1 MLKFF
6 SITTLFG
13 LSLLVSLLLPFPFRY
28 KILISTS
35 LTTFYSG
42 ILIWGASSINSQLFV
57 HTICK
62 NNNEKLVAI
71 TFDDGPDESN
81 TEEILNVLSKYN
93 SKASFFF
100 IGSKIEKHLELA
112 KKVHLNH
119 HTIGN
124 HTFTHANNFPIKSKK
139 TIKAE
144 IEKTQQKIKTITGK
158 DNAYFRPPF
167 GVTNPNI
174 AKAIKGM
181 NLEVI
186 GWSIRSFD
194 TVHKSKEQTLKRV
207 ISKIKGGDI
216 ILLHDTTTGI
226 AWITEQILKHL
237 EQNGMKAVSI
247 EEFLAKSKKD

>member
-6 SITTLFG
+6 SITILFG
-13 LSLLVSLLLPFPFRY
+13 LSLLVSLLLPFPFLY

-42 ILIWGASSINSQLFV
+42 ILIWGASSINSQLFM

-81 TEEILNVLSKYN
+81 TEEILDVLSKYN

-100 IGSKIEKHLELA
+100 IGSKIEKHQELVIKA
-112 KKVHLNH
+112 HKNH

-124 HTFTHANNFPIKSKK
+124 HTFTHANNFPVKSKRA
-139 TIKAE
+139 IKAE
-144 IEKTQQKIKTITGK
+144 IEKTQECIKSVTGK
-158 DNAYFRPPF
+158 ENVYFRPPF

-194 TVHKSKEQTLKRV
+194 TMHKSKEQTLKRV

-216 ILLHDTTTGI
+216 YIV
-226 AWITEQILKHL
+226 A
-237 EQNGMKAVSI
+237 
-247 EEFLAKSKKD
+247 